1 MTFEF
6 WFDHDTI
13 FSECNGNIMYHDML
27 CTWIWEK
34 ETQQIENT
42 KKNKKI
48 KMQGSMTYH
57 ENLVDVE

>member
-6 WFDHDTI
+6 WFDYDTI

-42 KKNKKI
+42 KKKQKN
-48 KMQGSMTYH
+48 
-57 ENLVDVE
+57 